1 MTAKLATVNDHI
13 LAGVEAP
20 GAMDD
25 RSIVPG
31 RVSDKP
37 QGRFMQFDSGYLSP
51 YFVTDPE
58 RMEVAFENAYILIH
72 EKQIGS
78 KQDLLPLLEQITKA
92 GKPLV
97 IVAEDVQG
105 EALAT
110 LVVKNLSGPLRVAAV
125 RAPGSGDQRKK
136 MLQRIATFTGGKA
149 ITEGPDIQ
157 LKSIKISDL
166 GQAAKITIGKNN
178 TVVEVRA
185 GVRPANQNAL
195 NTPIFSFRRRPA
207 TTRPWQG
214 TENLRHSSNESTEEF
229 RNMNIFKHVAGLS
242 RYRASNRSQV
252 CLLSLALCFVA
263 WPHNLLADQ
272 DQGAQAPA
280 PPQDQQTAQ
289 VPPYTQQTPEQLQ
302 QLVAPI
308 ALYPD
313 SLVAQILAAS
323 TFPDQVV
330 EADRWVQAHPDLK
343 GADLG
348 KAVDQQPWDP
358 SVKAL
363 AAFPS
368 VLGNMDKNL
377 SWASSLGDAYYN
389 QQADVMN
396 AVQVMR
402 RRAQE
407 AGNLKTTPQQ
417 TVATQNSDISID
429 PADPDEVYIP
439 AYDPWAVYGGP
450 VMAWPGWYPYPGI
463 WFGGPYLSFGMG
475 FGIGWYGGF
484 GWGWNNWGFNWR
496 GGYGLYGGGR
506 YYSRSNTFY
515 NRNSYYRGGGEGGV
529 ARNVQRG
536 SNGTRGGSNARG
548 GFNGER
554 GGENAR
560 SGASGR
566 AFSGNTRVARGYAAP
581 RGQSGVRSGAF
592 SGYQRG
598 GQARSSSSRGSAS
611 MGGGARG
618 GGLGGGGHAG
628 GGHH

>member
-1 MTAKLATVNDHI
+1 MNVFRSPAVASSPRLSKPI
-13 LAGVEAP
+13 L
-20 GAMDD
+20 
-25 RSIVPG
+25 
-31 RVSDKP
+31 VS
-37 QGRFMQFDSGYLSP
+37 
-51 YFVTDPE
+51 
-58 RMEVAFENAYILIH
+58 
-72 EKQIGS
+72 
-78 KQDLLPLLEQITKA
+78 
-92 GKPLV
+92 
-97 IVAEDVQG
+97 
-105 EALAT
+105 
-110 LVVKNLSGPLRVAAV
+110 
-125 RAPGSGDQRKK
+125 
-136 MLQRIATFTGGKA
+136 
-149 ITEGPDIQ
+149 
-157 LKSIKISDL
+157 
-166 GQAAKITIGKNN
+166 
-178 TVVEVRA
+178 
-185 GVRPANQNAL
+185 
-195 NTPIFSFRRRPA
+195 
-207 TTRPWQG
+207 
-214 TENLRHSSNESTEEF
+214 
-229 RNMNIFKHVAGLS
+229 
-242 RYRASNRSQV
+242 
-252 CLLSLALCFVA
+252 LLSLAVSFAACPQKLWA
-263 WPHNLLADQ
+263 LQ
-272 DQGAQAPA
+272 DAPAQAQDNQTAQAP
-280 PPQDQQTAQ
+280 PH
-289 VPPYTQQTPEQLQ
+289 TQQTPEQLQ

-323 TFPDQVV
+323 TFPEQVV

-343 GADLG
+343 GEALG
-348 KAVDQQPWDP
+348 QAVDQQPWDP

-429 PADPDEVYIP
+429 PADPGEVYIP
-439 AYDPWAVYGGP
+439 AYDPWGVYGGP
-450 VMAWPGWYPYPGI
+450 VVAWPGWYPYPGI

-515 NRNSYYRGGGEGGV
+515 NRNSYYRGGGERGV

-536 SNGTRGGSNARG
+536 SNGT
-548 GFNGER
+548 R

-566 AFSGNTRVARGYAAP
+566 AFSGNTRAARGYAAP

-598 GQARSSSSRGSAS
+598 GEARTSSSRGSAS
-611 MGGGARG
+611 MGRGAAG
-618 GGLGGGGHAG
+618 GGFGGGGHAG
-628 GGHH
+628 GGGHGGGGHH

>member
-1 MTAKLATVNDHI
+1 MK
-13 LAGVEAP
+13 
-20 GAMDD
+20 
-25 RSIVPG
+25 
-31 RVSDKP
+31 
-37 QGRFMQFDSGYLSP
+37 
-51 YFVTDPE
+51 
-58 RMEVAFENAYILIH
+58 
-72 EKQIGS
+72 
-78 KQDLLPLLEQITKA
+78 
-92 GKPLV
+92 
-97 IVAEDVQG
+97 VQ
-105 EALAT
+105 
-110 LVVKNLSGPLRVAAV
+110 
-125 RAPGSGDQRKK
+125 
-136 MLQRIATFTGGKA
+136 
-149 ITEGPDIQ
+149 
-157 LKSIKISDL
+157 
-166 GQAAKITIGKNN
+166 
-178 TVVEVRA
+178 
-185 GVRPANQNAL
+185 
-195 NTPIFSFRRRPA
+195 RR
-207 TTRPWQG
+207 
-214 TENLRHSSNESTEEF
+214 F
-229 RNMNIFKHVAGLS
+229 RNMNIFKYVAGLS
-242 RYRASNRSQV
+242 RSRLGKRNLV
-252 CLLSLALCFVA
+252 CLLSLVLCFVA
-263 WPHNLLADQ
+263 WPQDLFADQ
-272 DQGAQAPA
+272 DQAAQAPT
-280 PPQDQQTAQ
+280 PSQDQQGVQA
-289 VPPYTQQTPEQLQ
+289 PSYAQQTPDQLQ

-618 GGLGGGGHAG
+618 GGFGGGGHAG